1 MKTATKKTLQN
12 SMWLLSANTRKK
24 FKKMK
29 INPKTNVRLVMN
41 KLLLKSYMI
50 TESKQ
55 KKFSPQILLFI
66 SNQIAKRKSE

>member
-1 MKTATKKTLQN
+1 
-12 SMWLLSANTRKK
+12 MWLLSANTRKK
-24 FKKMK
+24 LKKKMK

-55 KKFSPQILLFI
+55 KIQPANIIIYFQIRQPKE
-66 SNQIAKRKSE
+66 NQNKKLKVRSG